1 MIELKL
7 ISNSKLII
15 ATSRYYIYVIPMSI
29 TIDIYKSHRKGN
41 RIKVH
46 HYKKKINQ
54 MQMKAIM
61 EEMRDKKV
69 LGIHKTHLTTILQGC
84 CPVAQSCLTL

>member
-1 MIELKL
+1 MYVIELKL

-46 HYKKKINQ
+46 HYKKNQ
-54 MQMKAIM
+54 PNANEGHNGRNEGQK
-61 EEMRDKKV
+61 
-69 LGIHKTHLTTILQGC
+69 GIGYT
-84 CPVAQSCLTL
+84 